1 MNLYPVHRLLSP
13 LFAPSRKVLTATVG
27 VLLLSGCASVTS
39 PTFDATAVV
48 PEQWQGGDRALG
60 ATRILSGPHLEWWQ
74 SFGNAELDR
83 LMMAAMNESFTL
95 QASLERI
102 EQARARL
109 VSSRS
114 TLWPQLDAGYSFSRS
129 EQWQSGDRSHYE
141 SDRFSMSAGYEVD
154 LWGRVRAGVRASQAS
169 LEASEFAHLS
179 SRLSL
184 QAELAGAYL
193 QWLAAQ
199 DRLEYA
205 RSSLTV
211 SEEVLRLIELQ
222 YREGSASQLEL
233 VQQQASV
240 ASQRTQIHDLENAR
254 TQIRYAI
261 AVLTGQPPG
270 SLVLTGHSLADLH
283 LPLIEPEQPAELLQ
297 RRPDL
302 LQAERQLEAANTSV
316 VVARAALFPSLRLS
330 ASAGTVSLLTGGVS
344 SSTLGLGAN
353 LAQPLF
359 QAGRLRADI
368 AAAQSGERE
377 VLANYYQ
384 TALQAILEVENVLS
398 DLATQDRNRELETES
413 LALAERA
420 YELADL
426 RYRSGASDYL
436 TLLDAQR
443 SLITRRDSFV
453 QFELSRYQSAL
464 NLYRALGG
472 SWWTEADS

>member
-1 MNLYPVHRLLSP
+1 MNLYSFVRFPARGLSSLSKCAWCAAVGSLLGGCVSGVSP
-13 LFAPSRKVLTATVG
+13 DIDMDK
-27 VLLLSGCASVTS
+27 
-39 PTFDATAVV
+39 VV
-48 PEQWQGGDRALG
+48 PEQWQSEQARGHSTQVSSRPDVG
-60 ATRILSGPHLEWWQ
+60 WWE
-74 SFGNAELDR
+74 SFGNAELNR
-83 LMMAAMNESFTL
+83 LMTAAMRGSFTL

-109 VSSRS
+109 ISSRS
-114 TLWPQLDAGYSFSRS
+114 TLWPQLDVGYSYSRN
-129 EQWQSGDRSHYE
+129 EQWQSGDRFDSE

-169 LEASEFAHLS
+169 LEASEFAHLG

-184 QAELAGAYL
+184 QAELASAYL

-205 RSSLTV
+205 RHSLTV

-222 YREGSASQLEL
+222 YREGSASQLEW

-240 ASQRTQIHDLENAR
+240 ATQRAQINDLENAR
-254 TQIRYAI
+254 AQVLYAI
-261 AVLTGQPPG
+261 AVLTGRPPG
-270 SLVLTGHSLADLH
+270 SLVLSGSSLNDLQ
-283 LPLIEPEQPAELLQ
+283 LPDIQPEQPAELLH

-302 LQAERQLEAANTSV
+302 LQAERQLAAANANV
-316 VVARAALFPSLRLS
+316 AVARAALFPSLRLS
-330 ASAGTVSLLTGGVS
+330 ASAGTVSLLTGGS
-344 SSTLGLGAN
+344 SGATLGLGAN

-359 QAGRLRADI
+359 QGGRLRADI

-377 VLANYYQ
+377 VLATYYQ

-398 DLATQDRNRELETES
+398 DLAAQDRNRELEARS

-426 RYRSGASDYL
+426 RYRSGAADYL

-443 SLITRRDSFV
+443 SLIARRDSFV

-472 SWWTEADS
+472 SWWTAAGG